1 VSRPLVSILTPTWQ
15 RHDLLLE
22 TIENVRQQTYRPLE
36 MVIVSDGPDPALM
49 ALILRNVKE
58 NLEPENRAL
67 GVRPLACGRHWTGLL
82 SDSFAAA
89 PLLVASLVAA
99 GEYQTWLADDER
111 MAPDHVEALVDLLE
125 RSESDFVYGRVEMY
139 WKDRPTERW
148 TIGTDPARYGQVT
161 NVLHRADILRRGL
174 YRFGE
179 GMQSDWATISQW
191 IDAGAR
197 YAMLDRVTLTHR
209 ADHGMPGL

>member
-1 VSRPLVSILTPTWQ
+1 
-15 RHDLLLE
+15 
-22 TIENVRQQTYRPLE
+22 
-36 MVIVSDGPDPALM
+36 MVIVSDGQDDVLHDLISRAMFSPSPPQSDPNAVVIR
-49 ALILRNVKE
+49 A
-58 NLEPENRAL
+58 NLDVPIRFVE
-67 GVRPLACGRHWTGLL
+67 CGRHWTGLL

-89 PLLVASLVAA
+89 PLLVASLMAT

-161 NVLHRADILRRGL
+161 NALYRADILKRGL
-174 YRFGE
+174 YRVGE